1 MAQVHSHAVNA
12 IIIGVQR
19 AVPDARV
26 FKRIVGTLRAAD
38 DPTRVVRVGERGQ
51 CDLYGFV
58 RGRPRAVPF
67 EIEVKVG
74 KDRLRPEQ
82 NSWAEMCRHMGIP
95 YLMVHA
101 GKREDIPRA
110 VDDAADFIRGLLE

>member
-1 MAQVHSHAVNA
+1 MAQVHSIAVNA
-12 IIIGVQR
+12 IVVGVQR

-26 FKRIVGTLRAAD
+26 FKRVVGTLRAID
-38 DPTRVVRVGERGQ
+38 DPSRTVRVGERGQ

-74 KDRLRPEQ
+74 NDRLRDEQ
-82 NSWAEMCRHMGIP
+82 CAWAEVCRYMGIP
-95 YLMVHA
+95 YLMVRA
-101 GKREDIPRA
+101 DQREDIPRA
-110 VDDAADFIRGLLE
+110 VDDAAAFVRGLLQ

>member
-1 MAQVHSHAVNA
+1 MAQVHSIAVNA

-26 FKRIVGTLRAAD
+26 FKRIVGTLRALD
-38 DPTRVVRVGERGQ
+38 DPSRIVRVGERGQ

-58 RGRPRAVPF
+58 RGRPRAIPF

-74 KDRLRPEQ
+74 KDRLREDQ
-82 NSWAEMCRHMGIP
+82 CAWAESCRHMGIP
-95 YLMVHA
+95 YLMVRA
-101 GKREDIPRA
+101 DKREDIHRA
-110 VDDAADFIRGLLE
+110 VDDAAAFVRGLLE